1 MLKVVIAD
9 DEARV
14 CSLIRM
20 LIDWDTIGLELAGV
34 ASNGIEALE
43 LVEKC
48 RPDILITDIRMPGC
62 NGLELIQQAKAAAPQ
77 LEVIIIS
84 GYAHFEY
91 AQSAIRF
98 GVSDYLLKPIN
109 QQQLDSTLKKM
120 AERCRKKKMLGTEIE
135 DLRKSS
141 KEDALRLH
149 GRLTRD
155 LMSDS
160 VGSTD
165 AQTLWET
172 YRFKL
177 ETGCLQFALMQ
188 IDYDDANISPTS
200 LRILEEKASQIF
212 SQEMGSLCRTFVIH
226 ISEGLGGLLL
236 GFEESEKETVRKQL
250 RKCLNQLCAQRD
262 LFGRVEFS
270 LAVTPTVTDVQ
281 RLQEAGQQAHTLLK
295 ERLVQGTD
303 KILEKLPQRFE
314 WKNDQMM
321 KPYRQAVL
329 EFSENYSSQPVEDAI
344 DRLEQDVKKQNA
356 NGTEIYETVRSA
368 AHLFL
373 HHPQVLEGKK
383 KYERFVA
390 AMAHTGWPDRLFDLL
405 RRTVITEAKEL
416 LARQQSATARPIRL
430 AKEYVLQHYREPIT
444 LEKVCEEVG
453 FSVSY
458 FSSLFKKET
467 GENFVHFLMRTRI
480 ERARELLAQTN
491 MSVAEVCSQ
500 VGYSDLKYF
509 TQTFKKETNLSPGQ
523 YRKLY
528 G

>member
-20 LIDWDTIGLELAGV
+20 LIDWEAIGLELAGV
-34 ASNGIEALE
+34 ASNGIEALK
-43 LVEKC
+43 LVEKLQ
-48 RPDILITDIRMPGC
+48 PDILITDIRMPGC
-62 NGLELIQQAKAAAPQ
+62 NGLELIQQAKATAPQ

-109 QQQLDSTLKKM
+109 QQQLDNTLKKM
-120 AERCRKKKMLGTEIE
+120 AERCRKKKMLGNEIA

-141 KEDALRLH
+141 KEDALRLQV
-149 GRLTRD
+149 RLIGD
-155 LMSDS
+155 LLSDS
-160 VGSTD
+160 VGATD

-177 ETGCLQFALMQ
+177 ETGCLQLALVQ
-188 IDYDDANISPTS
+188 IDYDDANVSPTS
-200 LRILEEKASQIF
+200 LRILEEKTSPIF

-226 ISEGLGGLLL
+226 ISDGLGAMLL
-236 GFEESEKETVRKQL
+236 GFEETEKETVRKQL
-250 RKCLNQLCAQRD
+250 RKCLNQLRAQRD
-262 LFGRVEFS
+262 MFGKVEFS
-270 LAVTPTVTDVQ
+270 LAVTPPVTDVQ
-281 RLQEAGQQAHTLLK
+281 RLHDAGKQAQIILK
-295 ERLVQGTD
+295 ERLVQGTG
-303 KILEKLPQRFE
+303 KILEKMPQRFD
-314 WKNDQMM
+314 WKNDQML
-321 KPYRQAVL
+321 KPFRQAVL
-329 EFSENYSSQPVEDAI
+329 ELSEGLSVQPVEDAI
-344 DRLEQDVKKQNA
+344 DRLEQDVKKLNA
-356 NGTEIYETVRSA
+356 NGTEIYEAVRSA

-373 HHPQVLEGKK
+373 QHPQVTEGKEK
-383 KYERFVA
+383 LERFTA
-390 AMAHTGWPDRLFDLL
+390 AMAHTGWTDRLFALL
-405 RRTVITEAKEL
+405 RRTVITEAQEL
-416 LARQQSATARPIRL
+416 IARQQSAATRPIRL
-430 AKEYVLQHYREPIT
+430 AKEYVLQHYQEPIT

-467 GENFVHFLMRTRI
+467 GENFVHFLIRTRI
-480 ERARELLAQTN
+480 ERAKELLAQTN
-491 MSVAEVCSQ
+491 MSVAEICTQ

-509 TQTFKKETNLSPGQ
+509 TQTFRKETNLSPGQ

>member
-43 LVEKC
+43 LVEKY

-62 NGLELIQQAKAAAPQ
+62 NGLELIQQAKAIAPQ

-98 GVSDYLLKPIN
+98 GVSDYLLKPVN
-109 QQQLDSTLKKM
+109 QQQLDNTLKKM
-120 AERCRKKKMLGTEIE
+120 VERCRKKKMLGTEIE

-141 KEDALRLH
+141 QEDARRLH

-155 LMSDS
+155 LMWDS
-160 VGSTD
+160 VGMTD

-177 ETGCLQFALMQ
+177 ETGCLQFALVQ
-188 IDYDDANISPTS
+188 IDYDDANLSPTS

-212 SQEMGSLCRTFVIH
+212 SQEISSLCRTFVIH

-236 GFEESEKETVRKQL
+236 GFEEPEKETVRKLL
-250 RKCLNQLCAQRD
+250 RKCLNQICAQRD

-270 LAVTPTVTDVQ
+270 LAVTPPVTDVQ
-281 RLQEAGQQAHTLLK
+281 QLHEAGQQAHIILK
-295 ERLVQGTD
+295 ERLVQGTG
-303 KILEKLPQRFE
+303 KLLEKMPQRFD

-321 KPYRQAVL
+321 KPYRQAIL
-329 EFSENYSSQPVEDAI
+329 DLSESNSSQPVEDAI
-344 DRLEQDVKKQNA
+344 DRLEQEVKNQNA

-373 HHPQVLEGKK
+373 EHPQVTEGKE
-383 KYERFVA
+383 KYKRFVS
-390 AMAHTGWPDRLFDLL
+390 AMAHTGWTDRLFDML
-405 RRTVITEAKEL
+405 RRTVIAEAQEL
-416 LARQQSATARPIRL
+416 IARQQSATTRPIRL
-430 AKEYVLQHYREPIT
+430 AKEYVLQHYQEPIT

-480 ERARELLAQTN
+480 ERAKELLAQTN